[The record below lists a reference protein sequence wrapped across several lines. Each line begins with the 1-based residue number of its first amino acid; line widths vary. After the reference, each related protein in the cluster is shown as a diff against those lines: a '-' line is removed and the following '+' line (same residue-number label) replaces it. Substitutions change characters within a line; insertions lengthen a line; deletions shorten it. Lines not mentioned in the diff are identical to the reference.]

1 MVQGELTITRYI
13 HIYRHIDED
22 METFQKALEKLS
34 MEDADIKVHQEA
46 QRDFLVYRNL
56 LEEIGDEAAIVMV
69 KSLESICNGREFVPN
84 ELKTLIASRIVFLVM
99 DYPVMLTKID
109 METNHM
115 FLQLLMEVY
124 TKPKAKLVELRA
136 EKSKRLGRR
145 KICYPEN
152 WPKLYDK
159 WKAGEITG
167 RDFMKAAGVK
177 RGTFYHMTA
186 EYEEYIKSESINQEQ
201 FGKK

>member
-1 MVQGELTITRYI
+1 MGI
-13 HIYRHIDED
+13 
-22 METFQKALEKLS
+22 FQKALEKLS
-34 MEDADIKVHQEA
+34 IKEADIKVHQEA
-46 QRDFLVYRNL
+46 RRDFLVYRNL
-56 LEEIGDEAAIVMV
+56 LDEIGDEAVIVMV
-69 KSLESICNGREFVPN
+69 KSLESICSGREFVPD
-84 ELKTLIASRIVFLVM
+84 ELKTLMASRIVFLVM

-109 METNHM
+109 IEINHM

-124 TKPKAKLVELRA
+124 TKPKTKLVELRA

-145 KICYPEN
+145 KIRYPEN
-152 WPKLYDK
+152 WPELYDK

-177 RGTFYHMTA
+177 RGTFYHMAA
-186 EYEEYIKSESINQEQ
+186 EYEEYIKSEFINQEQ